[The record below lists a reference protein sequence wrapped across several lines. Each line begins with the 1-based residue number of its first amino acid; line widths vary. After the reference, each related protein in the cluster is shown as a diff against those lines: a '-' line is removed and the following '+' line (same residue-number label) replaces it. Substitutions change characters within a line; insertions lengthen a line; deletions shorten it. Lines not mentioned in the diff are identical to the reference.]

1 MGDDSGNDSK
11 GSDAAFCTGERE
23 NEGGDGSK
31 EEEEEEEGGGIDDR
45 KDAPNEK
52 DVEPEPEG

>member
-1 MGDDSGNDSK
+1 MGDDRGNDSE

-31 EEEEEEEGGGIDDR
+31 EEEEEEEGGIDDR
-45 KDAPNEK
+45 KDVPNEN
-52 DVEPEPEG
+52 DVDPEG

>member
-1 MGDDSGNDSK
+1 MGDDSGNDSE

-31 EEEEEEEGGGIDDR
+31 EEEEEGGGIDDR
-45 KDAPNEK
+45 KDAPNEN